1 MEVPITESGYNVSH
15 LISALH
21 KDIRRSVEEQAM
33 FWAICLERYNCRTL
47 WNMLEAIASEDIGLA
62 DPMMPVKIHALREQY
77 FDAVVSQQES
87 YRLFLAN
94 AVLQLCRSPKSRVVD
109 DFVWDIYWRYYK

>member
-1 MEVPITESGYNVSH
+1 MAWARTEIGYNSFD
-15 LISALH
+15 LLSALQ
-21 KDIRRSVEEQAM
+21 KDIRRGNEEQAM
-33 FWAICLERYNCRTL
+33 FWAVCLERYNYRTL
-47 WNMLEAIASEDIGLA
+47 WNTLEAIASEDIGLA

-77 FDAVVSQQES
+77 FDAVASQQES

-94 AVLQLCRSPKSRVVD
+94 AVLQLCRSKKSRVVD